1 MPPPTTQGLK
11 DFRNLSAEDA
21 LEFIDAL
28 KEFFGE
34 PENRV
39 WPRAEKMK
47 DIVVRRRAVLNALE
61 ILESKGCTNRRSGG
75 GFLIGDWELGIL
87 KLVYSM
93 AGLIGLFDCLQRSM
107 VVTSHGSLLT

>member
-1 MPPPTTQGLK
+1 V
-11 DFRNLSAEDA
+11 
-21 LEFIDAL
+21 L

-47 DIVVRRRAVLNALE
+47 DIVIRRRAVLNALE

-75 GFLIGDWELGIL
+75 GFLIGDWELGIS
-87 KLVYSM
+87 KLVHSM
-93 AGLIGLFDCLQRSM
+93 ASLIRLFDCLQRSM
-107 VVTSHGSLLT
+107 VVMSHGSLLT